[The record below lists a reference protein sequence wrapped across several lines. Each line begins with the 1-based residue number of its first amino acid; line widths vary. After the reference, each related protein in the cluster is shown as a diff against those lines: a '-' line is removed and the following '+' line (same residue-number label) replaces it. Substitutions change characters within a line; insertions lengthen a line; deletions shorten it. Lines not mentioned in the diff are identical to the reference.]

1 MSLQLHIVDELVNN
15 EYYKDIMLNIG
26 KTLIYLDVY
35 KVMRMNLTS
44 KEMLVV
50 TMLEDNLTTNLLDLG
65 PIVYGFGSDVE
76 NIYHLARELYINE

>member
-35 KVMRMNLTS
+35 NYFSPSRKIIHISSTIISQELILWDILSWGVL
-44 KEMLVV
+44 KE
-50 TMLEDNLTTNLLDLG
+50 NKLLFL
-65 PIVYGFGSDVE
+65 I
-76 NIYHLARELYINE
+76 

>member
-35 KVMRMNLTS
+35 NVMRLNLTS
-44 KEMLVV
+44 KELLIVSE
-50 TMLEDNLTTNLLDLG
+50 LEANLTTNLLDLG
-65 PIVYGFGSDVE
+65 PIVYGYNNNVE
-76 NIYHLARELYINE
+76 NIYQLARELYIRN